1 MSTHKREK
9 STLDTI
15 PRKDGYYMP
24 SEFEPQ
30 RATWLGWPSNPGTF
44 RLGPAQ
50 LAIATVARTISQ
62 YQTVQ
67 IVAPSSTWLKATEY
81 FKNDENIFVCEVES
95 NDGWL
100 RDIAPTFLIK
110 KNKNKGMGKGQER
123 DLRALGWKFNGWGKP
138 KEIKH
143 DLDALVALKISN
155 FLSTQFYKNFMDSF
169 IETIKLISI
178 SDAEF
183 QKRFTSNVEVLNNL
197 YSSGQSVQVVAGHFF
212 NWEFANWGAAKYGKY
227 PFIGVYMPLTN
238 PHFNK
243 LVLKMRERYGSI
255 MIPAT
260 QFKTQ
265 FHKYSTQGHY
275 AMALAADQ
283 NPGNPLS
290 AYWISFFGKLTPFVK
305 GPEKGA
311 KLNNT
316 AQVFAYFHSTKRG
329 HYHLEYE
336 VMTTSPNYFKDGQ
349 LTALYVR
356 ILEEKI
362 KQNPA
367 NYLWSHKRW
376 KYEYDPKQHAP
387 LLVD

>member
-1 MSTHKREK
+1 MYHIIYGLFYFLSLLPWRICYII
-9 STLDTI
+9 SDGIAFILQNVVQY
-15 PRKDGYYMP
+15 RK
-24 SEFEPQ
+24 
-30 RATWLGWPSNPGTF
+30 
-44 RLGPAQ
+44 
-50 LAIATVARTISQ
+50 
-62 YQTVQ
+62 
-67 IVAPSSTWLKATEY
+67 
-81 FKNDENIFVCEVES
+81 EV
-95 NDGWL
+95 
-100 RDIAPTFLIK
+100 I
-110 KNKNKGMGKGQER
+110 NKNLSIAFPNKSILER
-123 DLRALGWKFNGWGKP
+123 Q
-138 KEIKH
+138 
-143 DLDALVALKISN
+143 KIA
-155 FLSTQFYKNFMDSF
+155 TQFYKNFMDSF

-376 KYEYDPKQHAP
+376 KYEYDPKQHAQ
-387 LLVD
+387 LVVD